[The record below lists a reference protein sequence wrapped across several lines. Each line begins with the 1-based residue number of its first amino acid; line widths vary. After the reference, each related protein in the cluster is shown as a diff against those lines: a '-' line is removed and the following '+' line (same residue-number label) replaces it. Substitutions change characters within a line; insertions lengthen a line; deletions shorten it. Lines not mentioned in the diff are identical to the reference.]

1 MAWVIS
7 KYFLTAIVVV
17 VVSEIAKR
25 SDKFGGLIAALPLRV
40 YEFLCNRLMSDTVAP
55 DRRHHEPIKTP
66 HHRRAA

>member
-1 MAWVIS
+1 MQRVYEPADLLEAELLLVM
-7 KYFLTAIVVV
+7 
-17 VVSEIAKR
+17 
-25 SDKFGGLIAALPLRV
+25 LRV